1 MVSGADPG
9 IVGPGGLTALKVAA
23 DRGHKDIVVF
33 LQTMELSQSSTTSP
47 VLTANEIAN
56 NVDNEA
62 MTLIN
67 RAMELMLVEK
77 TETLITAEYQKLKN
91 IALPSK
97 QYGEESQNIY

>member
-1 MVSGADPG
+1 MR
-9 IVGPGGLTALKVAA
+9 LL
-23 DRGHKDIVVF
+23 
-33 LQTMELSQSSTTSP
+33 
-47 VLTANEIAN
+47 N

>member
-1 MVSGADPG
+1 M
-9 IVGPGGLTALKVAA
+9 AA